1 MLLSKSGQGPQ
12 SPVLFLLTLSVAMFR
27 AIDPA
32 YPHHDPHRVP
42 GTVVYGRRDPPVGP
56 SAARF
61 SDRC

>member
-1 MLLSKSGQGPQ
+1 
-12 SPVLFLLTLSVAMFR
+12 MFR

-32 YPHHDPHRVP
+32 YQHHDPHRVP

-61 SDRC
+61 LIAAELVTRLAVGWHAPKTR